1 MVILFL
7 ILVIIISFVLGF
19 IVLVQNPKGGGLAGN
34 IAGFSNQFMGVKQT
48 TDILEKGTWL
58 FAAALGVVCLI
69 SSFFISGS
77 SAVEDKT
84 QNIGNPTQQTAPA
97 PSQSQPRRERR
108 TGSATAIRRRRR
120 CHPASVCQGRRSPGS
135 APLTSTRYFLTAR
148 SIARPMVKTRFLM
161 SVPGWMLVN
170 PCSYWAVI
178 ASRLSARPKRRPVPS
193 TAPRS

>member
-7 ILVIIISFVLGF
+7 VLIIIISFVLGF

-69 SSFFISGS
+69 SSFFVSGT

-84 QNIGNPTQQTAPA
+84 KNIGNPTQQTAPA
-97 PSQSQPRRERR
+97 PTPN
-108 TGSATAIRRRRR
+108 T
-120 CHPASVCQGRRSPGS
+120 SPVQQT
-135 APLTSTRYFLTAR
+135 PQ
-148 SIARPMVKTRFLM
+148 K
-161 SVPGWMLVN
+161 
-170 PCSYWAVI
+170 
-178 ASRLSARPKRRPVPS
+178 
-193 TAPRS
+193 